1 MKVKR
6 KILIIISMMMLLFV
20 GCSDTNNTQNT
31 KGESIKDENE
41 VSLDDIE
48 HDVPYVNLNTG
59 EIDVEVINDRY
70 KNVNKYEL
78 SYDTIQDDIES
89 LIEEH
94 NANPDNM
101 SKIHIPE
108 QTDASYKSILEG
120 YSYESEGNVFN
131 FTYDEAMELAK
142 QVLPD
147 DVEEVDYILNEEFN
161 IEYIYYTSSKGNF
174 RVNLRYI
181 DDFNDKDIEEIHKG
195 SIIAIS
201 YSKEF

>member
-1 MKVKR
+1 
-6 KILIIISMMMLLFV
+6 MMILLFV
-20 GCSDTNNTQNT
+20 GCSDTNNNQNT

-41 VSLDDIE
+41 VSLDDVE
-48 HDVPYVNLNTG
+48 HDVPYANLNTG
-59 EIDVEVINDRY
+59 EIDIEVINNRY
-70 KNVNKYEL
+70 KNVNKDEL
-78 SYDTIQDDIES
+78 AYDTIQDDIEN

-101 SKIHIPE
+101 TKIHIAE
-108 QTDASYKSILEG
+108 QTDTSYKSILEG
-120 YSYESEGNVFN
+120 YSYESEGNSFD

-142 QVLPD
+142 KVLPD